1 MKTPG
6 SAADLPAQ
14 KGKSGDVVPIVIDGI
29 VYEKTQK
36 EALDI
41 ALTILAVI
49 SGRMNG

>member
-6 SAADLPAQ
+6 SAADLPVS
-14 KGKSGDVVPIVIDGI
+14 KVKSSDVVPIVIDGI
-29 VYEKTQK
+29 IYEKTQK

-49 SGRMNG
+49 SGRLNG